1 MSLQAER
8 MANAVAGATSR
19 RGFLG
24 KFVKL
29 AGGAAAGMA
38 GVLAASSVRGAPPE
52 KTKLCCEYVTRQLIS
67 RFKCVGGHKCPDHW
81 RGAVLW
87 SVGEVPDCTYCGW

>member
-1 MSLQAER
+1 MTRQSER
-8 MANAVAGATSR
+8 IATAMAAATTR

-24 KFVKL
+24 KLVNL

-38 GVLAASSVRGAPPE
+38 GILAASSVRGAPRQN
-52 KTKLCCEYVTRQLIS
+52 TKLCCEYVTNNLNS
-67 RFKCVGGHKCPDHW
+67 VFKCVGGNKCPDHW

-87 SVGEVPDCTYCGW
+87 SVAEVPDCSYCGW